1 MVSRRQPWLLAAM
14 VLASCTWTAGAEEV
28 RTPSLVEEV
37 RKGCEKELTSYCSQV
52 TPGEGRQLACIYAH
66 GDKLS
71 SRCEYAL
78 YDASVQLERAVNA
91 MSFLAT
97 ECQKDLEAYCAS
109 VAPGQGRIV
118 DCLNKHSKQLTGRC
132 SAALTDV
139 SAR

>member
-1 MVSRRQPWLLAAM
+1 MMSYPHSWLLAAM
-14 VLASCTWTAGAEEV
+14 VLASCISMAGAEEV
-28 RTPSLVEEV
+28 RPPSLVEEV

-52 TPGEGRQLACIYAH
+52 TPGEGRQLACIYAY
-66 GDKLS
+66 GYKLS

-78 YDASVQLERAVNA
+78 YDASIQLERAISA

-97 ECQKDLEAYCAS
+97 ECEKDLEAYCAS
-109 VAPGQGRIV
+109 VAPGQGRIL

-139 SAR
+139 GAK